1 MYLKKTYQ
9 FKRWIFFQLVDV
21 QLSQRFD
28 TDQATTIVRVA
39 TDIVEVKIRGNRKAR
54 AIETGVKVQVS
65 CLNALQIVADGETE
79 KGNL

>member
-39 TDIVEVKIRGNRKAR
+39 TDIVKVKIRGNRKAR